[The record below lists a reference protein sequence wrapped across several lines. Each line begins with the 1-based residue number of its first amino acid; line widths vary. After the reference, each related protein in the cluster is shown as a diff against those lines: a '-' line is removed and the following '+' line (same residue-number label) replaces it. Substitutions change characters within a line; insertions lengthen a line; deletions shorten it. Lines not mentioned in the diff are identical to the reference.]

1 MIDHKIKLFQRLLT
15 LALVVAI
22 ALSSAACGRKGL
34 PDRPSDSEYPRDYP
48 SQ

>member
-1 MIDHKIKLFQRLLT
+1 MTDQKTKLFQQLLT
-15 LALVVAI
+15 LVLVVAI

-34 PDRPSDSEYPRDYP
+34 PDSPIDSEFPRDYP

>member
-1 MIDHKIKLFQRLLT
+1 MIDHRTKLFKRLLT

-22 ALSSAACGRKGL
+22 ALSSAACGRKGS
-34 PDRPSDSEYPRDYP
+34 PDRPGDSEYPRNYP

>member
-1 MIDHKIKLFQRLLT
+1 MTDQKTELFQQLLT
-15 LALVVAI
+15 LVLVVAI

-34 PDRPSDSEYPRDYP
+34 PDSPIDSEFPRDYP

>member
-1 MIDHKIKLFQRLLT
+1 MIDYKNKLFPRLLA
-15 LALVVAI
+15 LALVVTI

-34 PDRPSDSEYPRDYP
+34 PDSPNDSKYPRNYP

>member
-1 MIDHKIKLFQRLLT
+1 MTDYKTKLFKRLLT
-15 LALVVAI
+15 LALAVAI

-34 PDRPSDSEYPRDYP
+34 PDSPIDSEFPRDYP